1 MMEGLVALEGME
13 FYAYHGFYEEER
25 KVGNKYMVDVSLKT
39 NFSKAAM
46 TDDLEGTVNYETVY
60 EIVKAQMAIPNKL
73 LESICKKIIDSIF
86 SSILGVNE
94 LTVSV
99 SKMNPP
105 IGGIC
110 TRSKVTITEQKNHEA
125 IL

>member
-1 MMEGLVALEGME
+1 MEGVVALEGME

-25 KVGNKYMVDVSLKT
+25 KVGNKYIVDVSLKT
-39 NFSKAAM
+39 NFVKAA
-46 TDDLEGTVNYETVY
+46 TSDDLEGTVNYETVY

-73 LESICKKIIDSIF
+73 LESVSKKIIDSIF
-86 SSILGVNE
+86 KSLPSVLE

-99 SKMNPP
+99 SKQNPP
-105 IGGIC
+105 IGGVC
-110 TRSKVTITEQKNHEA
+110 ARSKVAITEQKNNEA